1 MDEKVVW
8 RRVNRLAVVTILTG
22 IVFMLLGGVLHGLLG
37 DMATESAIMEIDLR
51 VAEYQRT
58 VENMLERTVQMLDT
72 LSCFVSPW
80 ENADTHEIV
89 MELKQANQRNDF
101 AAMAYFPVDDA
112 GNVIVTRDGGSYIG
126 LPLSSLADE
135 VQQAVQ
141 SAWAGERAIS
151 DIYEGSL
158 LVLPEGEEGLLYAVP
173 VESNGQIVAALAASD
188 DAHVLTAA
196 GGSNAPG
203 NPGYILHIVDSE
215 GRVLVY
221 SETRTFDQ
229 HIENVFDTTYLSETE
244 EAALYEAMQGGEI
257 AHTSFSNQGREY
269 YIEMAPVGI
278 NDWYVLC
285 VSDAE
290 TVNSPMR
297 SLTSI
302 LQVGVGAALA
312 LLMILLGYYYSL
324 LRKSNREAMR
334 LAYADTL
341 TGADN
346 FVRFSGRLAR
356 RQDGEPDYSLA
367 ALNIS
372 QFKFINGLFGRA
384 QADQLLC
391 FVKGVLD
398 ENLRAGEF
406 FCRDSADIFYLCLNE
421 TDRQAIRVR
430 LEKVMR
436 EISKTA
442 MGDQSNFQVLTY
454 CGVAIAREAG
464 EKENVL
470 TQVLFALENAR
481 NLRRNNICFY
491 DDSLRKDEELEYYI
505 ESHMHKALE
514 EGEFKLYFQPKVD
527 LRTDRVAGAET
538 LVRWATADGRILLP
552 GKFIPLFE
560 KNGFCEEL
568 DMYVFEN
575 VCRQIRQWMDA
586 GVEPMRVSINQTKT
600 LFYRK
605 GYVESLCA
613 LVDRYGV
620 DPRLITL
627 EILEGLAME
636 NMDELNAVIAALHAK
651 GFEVSMDDFGT
662 GYSSLNTLANL
673 RIDELKLDKGFLK
686 TLSEGAG
693 WRLRVVMEQTLTMAR
708 KLGIHTVVEGV
719 ESEEG
724 HRIVHGLGCD
734 MGQGY
739 FYGSPMSADVFCKK
753 FLKPCQGET
762 DGM

>member
-8 RRVNRLAVVTILTG
+8 RRVNRLTVVTILTG

-158 LVLPEGEEGLLYAVP
+158 WCFPKGKKGYFTLFLLRAMDK
-173 VESNGQIVAALAASD
+173 IVAALAASD
-188 DAHVLTAA
+188 DADVLTAA
-196 GGSNAPG
+196 GGAPRLATRDIFF
-203 NPGYILHIVDSE
+203 ILSISE
-215 GRVLVY
+215 GRV
-221 SETRTFDQ
+221 RCIQNWTFDQ
-229 HIENVFDTTYLSETE
+229 HIENVLIPLTFPRRRRQRFTKQW
-244 EAALYEAMQGGEI
+244 QGGEI

-421 TDRQAIRVR
+421 TDRRPSASAWKRSCGKSAKRPWAIRA
-430 LEKVMR
+430 
-436 EISKTA
+436 ISRC
-442 MGDQSNFQVLTY
+442 S
-454 CGVAIAREAG
+454 R
-464 EKENVL
+464 
-470 TQVLFALENAR
+470 
-481 NLRRNNICFY
+481 
-491 DDSLRKDEELEYYI
+491 
-505 ESHMHKALE
+505 
-514 EGEFKLYFQPKVD
+514 
-527 LRTDRVAGAET
+527 
-538 LVRWATADGRILLP
+538 
-552 GKFIPLFE
+552 
-560 KNGFCEEL
+560 
-568 DMYVFEN
+568 
-575 VCRQIRQWMDA
+575 
-586 GVEPMRVSINQTKT
+586 
-600 LFYRK
+600 
-605 GYVESLCA
+605 
-613 LVDRYGV
+613 
-620 DPRLITL
+620 
-627 EILEGLAME
+627 
-636 NMDELNAVIAALHAK
+636 IAAWPLPVKRA
-651 GFEVSMDDFGT
+651 
-662 GYSSLNTLANL
+662 
-673 RIDELKLDKGFLK
+673 RRK
-686 TLSEGAG
+686 T
-693 WRLRVVMEQTLTMAR
+693 
-708 KLGIHTVVEGV
+708 
-719 ESEEG
+719 
-724 HRIVHGLGCD
+724 C
-734 MGQGY
+734 
-739 FYGSPMSADVFCKK
+739 
-753 FLKPCQGET
+753 
-762 DGM
+762 